1 MELREHANQLL
12 ASAAEV
18 LKLENLQLD
27 QRDECIVTF
36 DDRIVT
42 IFSLDTDSLNSLV
55 INVVLGTLPEGP
67 GKTELMY
74 ELLAGNYCWSLT
86 EGGVIGIDKSTG
98 VIALSYLVELPMETP
113 GQFPDVCAKLLNV
126 ADYWM
131 RKIDELGG
139 VTTDAGAA
147 MPFSGTDMSAALRV

>member
-18 LKLENLQLD
+18 LKLENLELD

-36 DDRIVT
+36 DDRIVV
-42 IFSLDTDSLNSLV
+42 IFSLDTDSLNGLV
-55 INVVLGTLPEGP
+55 INVVLGSLPEGP
-67 GKTELMY
+67 GKAELMY

-86 EGGVIGIDKSTG
+86 EGGVLGIDKSTG

-126 ADYWM
+126 GDYWI
-131 RKIDELGG
+131 RKIGEMDGI
-139 VTTDAGAA
+139 VPGAA
-147 MPFSGTDMSAALRV
+147 GIAPYLGNPMDTAIRV